1 MQQPPKVP
9 ARSVRVPLGPLAC
22 SADVSD
28 QAIRAC
34 CRSTTPSINWSDL
47 NGAGGGRVMRV
58 GLFLGLALSLLA
70 ASAWAAEGET
80 IGSVKNLQGQAT
92 VVRNQQSLPARVGM
106 ALIKSDL
113 LKTGSNSTIGVILRD
128 DTLLSLGPDSE
139 IALADFAFSPSE
151 GKLSFVAR
159 MMKGTAACLTG
170 QIGRLSPGS
179 FRFETPVANIGI
191 RGTMFAVKIEDDR
204 S

>member
-1 MQQPPKVP
+1 
-9 ARSVRVPLGPLAC
+9 
-22 SADVSD
+22 
-28 QAIRAC
+28 
-34 CRSTTPSINWSDL
+34 
-47 NGAGGGRVMRV
+47 MRV

>member
-1 MQQPPKVP
+1 
-9 ARSVRVPLGPLAC
+9 
-22 SADVSD
+22 
-28 QAIRAC
+28 
-34 CRSTTPSINWSDL
+34 
-47 NGAGGGRVMRV
+47 MRV

-113 LKTGSNSTIGVILRD
+113 LRTGSNSTIGVILRD